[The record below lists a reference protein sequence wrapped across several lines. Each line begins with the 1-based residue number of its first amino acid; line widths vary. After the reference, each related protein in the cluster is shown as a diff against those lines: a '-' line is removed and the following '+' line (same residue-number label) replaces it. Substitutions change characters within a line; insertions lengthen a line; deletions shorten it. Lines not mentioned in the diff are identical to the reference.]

1 MTMTATALPDASD
14 TIRMSGQAPI
24 EIRTM
29 TLGDIKQALAAGVDD
44 LKHSRTDA
52 LIIGA
57 IFPLAGVIFAAAWVV
72 QGILPFIF
80 PLLAGFALLGPLSTL
95 WFATLS
101 RQRELGEES
110 ISGIFSEPR
119 LTSIQRLAGTAI
131 MIFFTWNLT
140 AAIIYLLTLGSSNEA
155 ADAPF
160 YIRVFT
166 TQAGWE
172 LIIIGCAVG
181 AAFALITLAISVIS
195 FPVVIDRPVSAYQA
209 VSISVQAM
217 VRNPVFVLGWGVVV
231 VAGLIF
237 GAVTCLLGM
246 VFVLPVLGHATW
258 HVYRRMTG

>member
-1 MTMTATALPDASD
+1 MTSTTIAD
-14 TIRMSGQAPI
+14 TTGPIRMPGQVPI

-29 TLGDIKQALAAGVDD
+29 TLRDIRQALAAGIDD

-57 IFPLAGVIFAAAWVV
+57 IFPLAGVIFAAAWVI

-80 PLLAGFALLGPLSTL
+80 PLLAGFALLGPLATL
-95 WFATLS
+95 WFAALS
-101 RQRELGEES
+101 RERERGEDDIAS
-110 ISGIFSEPR
+110 VFAEPR
-119 LTSIQRLAGTAI
+119 LTAIQRLAGTAI
-131 MIFFTWNLT
+131 MIFFSWNLT
-140 AAIIYLLTLGSSNEA
+140 AAIIYLLTLGSSTEA

-160 YIRVFT
+160 FVRVFT
-166 TQAGWE
+166 THAGWE

-181 AAFALITLAISVIS
+181 AVFALVTLAISVIS
-195 FPVVIDRPVSAYQA
+195 FPVVIDRPVTAYQA
-209 VSISVQAM
+209 VSISIQAM
-217 VRNPVFVLGWGVVV
+217 VRNPVFVLGWGAVVV
-231 VAGLIF
+231 VALIF